1 VTDRIDGV
9 VVFVSDVL
17 YTGLCWDCVPDVLY
31 SIVLVLCDCCTLRD
45 CVTDVLY
52 SIVLVVCE

>member
-1 VTDRIDGV
+1 MTDKIDGV

-17 YTGLCWDCVPDVLY
+17 YTGLCWDGVTDVLY
-31 SIVLVLCDCCTLRD
+31 SIVLVLCDSSTLRY

-52 SIVLVVCE
+52 SIVLLVCE